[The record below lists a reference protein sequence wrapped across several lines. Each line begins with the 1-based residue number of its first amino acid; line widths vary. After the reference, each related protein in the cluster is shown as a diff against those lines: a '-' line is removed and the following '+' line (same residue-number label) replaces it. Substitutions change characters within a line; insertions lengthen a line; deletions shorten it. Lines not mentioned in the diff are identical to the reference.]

1 MESAQVIGGETP
13 AEAVNAL
20 LTRVAARDEQ
30 AFEALYRLTSGRLLG
45 IGLRVLGD
53 RAEAEDVLQDVFV
66 SVWSKAV
73 QFDAKRSSA
82 MTWLG
87 TIARNRAIDRLRA
100 LPSSATRAPLTLID
114 DLPDP
119 GPSPGSRAD
128 ADAEKSRLDDCLGLL
143 EPRGQTLIRTAFF
156 EGTSYA
162 ELAQQTGSPLGS
174 VKSWIRRGL
183 AQLREC
189 LDR

>member
-1 MESAQVIGGETP
+1 MQHEGT
-13 AEAVNAL
+13 AEAANAL
-20 LTRVAARDEQ
+20 LARVAARDEQ
-30 AFEALYRLTSGRLLG
+30 AFEALYRLTSARLMG

-66 SVWSKAV
+66 SVWSKAE
-73 QFDAKRSSA
+73 QFDAQRSSA

-100 LPSSATRAPLTLID
+100 LPSPATRAPLALTD

-119 GPSPGSRAD
+119 GPSPASQAD
-128 ADAEKSRLDDCLGLL
+128 AHSQRSRLDDCLGLL
-143 EPRGQTLIRTAFF
+143 EPRAHTLIRTAFF

-162 ELAQQTGSPLGS
+162 DLAQQTGSPLGS